1 MFELSI
7 WNAWPLSAA
16 FFVVGMFFM
25 GMRKE
30 MAKRMS
36 NMTGYSRKEKLFTIL
51 ASIAPYPFMIATI
64 WTPFTKSLALLCLG
78 ILLYIFGMAL
88 FIVSLK
94 VIIETSHDELFR
106 TGPYRFT
113 RNPVYVS
120 ATIIFLGTSIAT
132 ANGILVLYLAVAT
145 LLQHLMIL
153 AEERICREKYGLS
166 FEIYMKNV
174 PRYLL
179 I

>member
-30 MAKRMS
+30 IAKRMS
-36 NMTGYSRKEKLFTIL
+36 DMTGYSRKEKLFTIL

-78 ILLYIFGMAL
+78 M
-88 FIVSLK
+88 
-94 VIIETSHDELFR
+94 T
-106 TGPYRFT
+106 
-113 RNPVYVS
+113 
-120 ATIIFLGTSIAT
+120 
-132 ANGILVLYLAVAT
+132 
-145 LLQHLMIL
+145 
-153 AEERICREKYGLS
+153 
-166 FEIYMKNV
+166 V
-174 PRYLL
+174 PPL
-179 I
+179 